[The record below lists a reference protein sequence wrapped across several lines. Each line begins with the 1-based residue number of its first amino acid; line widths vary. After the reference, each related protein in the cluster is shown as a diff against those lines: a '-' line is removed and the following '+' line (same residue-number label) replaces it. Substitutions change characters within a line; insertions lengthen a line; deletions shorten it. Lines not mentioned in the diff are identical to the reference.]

1 MKLNI
6 YINNKMSDDKAIK
19 IILLGEA
26 GVGKTNLIRVAIGK
40 EFVTN
45 SKSTLTSS
53 YCEAKI
59 EVNKK
64 IYKYY
69 LWDTA
74 GQETYRSLNK
84 LFIKDS
90 KIIIIV
96 FAIND
101 KASFEQVDYWYKSVK
116 ELLGD
121 EGYIIVLVGNKSDL
135 YEEED
140 VKQQEIEAKANE
152 MKAEYKVTS
161 AYTDAIGF
169 RAFLNETL
177 EKYINKFNPE
187 EYTGKSSFKIEQNKK
202 KDQPE
207 KKKCC

>member
-1 MKLNI
+1 
-6 YINNKMSDDKAIK
+6 MSDDKAIK

-40 EFVTN
+40 EFMTN

-161 AYTDAIGF
+161 AYTDAIDLQS
-169 RAFLNETL
+169 RQCMQDLKATHWTKETEEL
-177 EKYINKFNPE
+177 RNKWKQTPE
-187 EYTGKSSFKIEQNKK
+187 DFENIRKNIQIIK
-202 KDQPE
+202 
-207 KKKCC
+207 

>member
-1 MKLNI
+1 
-6 YINNKMSDDKAIK
+6 MSDDKAIK

-40 EFVTN
+40 EFESNTQ
-45 SKSTLTSS
+45 STLTSS

-59 EVNKK
+59 ELNNK
-64 IYKYY
+64 IYRYF

-101 KASFEQVDYWYKSVK
+101 KPSFEQVDYWHKSVK

-121 EGYIIVLVGNKSDL
+121 EGYTIALVGNKSDL
-135 YEEED
+135 YEEEV
-140 VKQQEIEAKANE
+140 VKQQEIEKKAKE
-152 MKAEYKVTS
+152 MGVVYKVTS
-161 AYTDAIGF
+161 AYTDAKGF
-169 RAFLNETL
+169 KLFLNEIL

-187 EYTGKSSFKIEQNKK
+187 EYKRRSSFMIKQNKK
-202 KDQPE
+202 QEKEETE

>member
-1 MKLNI
+1 M
-6 YINNKMSDDKAIK
+6 
-19 IILLGEA
+19 
-26 GVGKTNLIRVAIGK
+26 
-40 EFVTN
+40 TN

-187 EYTGKSSFKIEQNKK
+187 EYTGYTGKSSFKIEQNKK

>member
-1 MKLNI
+1 MT
-6 YINNKMSDDKAIK
+6 DDKAII

-40 EFVTN
+40 EFMTDI
-45 SKSTLTSS
+45 KSTLTSS

>member
-1 MKLNI
+1 
-6 YINNKMSDDKAIK
+6 MSDDKAIK

-40 EFVTN
+40 EFESNTQ
-45 SKSTLTSS
+45 STLTSS

-59 EVNKK
+59 ELNNK
-64 IYKYY
+64 IYRYF

-101 KASFEQVDYWYKSVK
+101 KPSFEQVDYWHKSVK

-121 EGYIIVLVGNKSDL
+121 EGYTIALVGNKSDL
-135 YEEED
+135 YEEEV
-140 VKQQEIEAKANE
+140 VKQQEIEKKAKE
-152 MKAEYKVTS
+152 MGVVYKVTS
-161 AYTDAIGF
+161 AYTDAKGF
-169 RAFLNETL
+169 KLFLNEIL

-187 EYTGKSSFKIEQNKK
+187 EYTGYTGKSSFKIEQNKK